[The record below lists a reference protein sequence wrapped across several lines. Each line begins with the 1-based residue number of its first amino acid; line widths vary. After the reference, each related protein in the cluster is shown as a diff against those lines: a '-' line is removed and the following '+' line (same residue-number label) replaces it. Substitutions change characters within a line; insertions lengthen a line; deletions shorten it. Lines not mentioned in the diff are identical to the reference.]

1 MATRV
6 NPYKA
11 DTRRKKDA
19 EAQAAK
25 QQAESTRKQRQ
36 EERKK
41 AEVQTAKWQ
50 ADSTLE
56 ADARRKKEAEAKAG
70 KRQAEST
77 CKQMQGERESLWLRQ
92 LSANLNH
99 PKMWRTGDNKT
110 LRTRKAMYA
119 FTGHYY

>member
-1 MATRV
+1 MPSRV

-19 EAQAAK
+19 EA
-25 QQAESTRKQRQ
+25 
-36 EERKK
+36 
-41 AEVQTAKWQ
+41 TAKWQ

-56 ADARRKKEAEAKAG
+56 ANARRKKEAEAKAG
-70 KRQAEST
+70 KRQAELT
-77 CKQMQGERESLWLRQ
+77 QKQMQGERESPWLRQ

-99 PKMWRTGDNKT
+99 PKMRRTGDSKT
-110 LRTRKAMYA
+110 LRTRKATYA